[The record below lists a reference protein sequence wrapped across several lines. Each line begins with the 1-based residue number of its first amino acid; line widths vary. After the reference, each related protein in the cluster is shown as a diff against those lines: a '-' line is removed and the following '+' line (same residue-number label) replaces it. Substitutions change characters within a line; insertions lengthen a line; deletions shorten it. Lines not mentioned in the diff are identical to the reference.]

1 MYAVRG
7 IFDGQRV
14 MATDPISMQSRC
26 DVVITF
32 LEHSIVPQKEI
43 KNIKLENFS
52 VSERMSALE
61 SLVGIVHSETPML
74 AEKYAKKERLAK
86 Q

>member
-1 MYAVRG
+1 MYAVKG

-14 MATDPISMQSRC
+14 MSIDPIPVQDKC

-32 LEHSIVPQKEI
+32 LEYSIVPQKEI
-43 KNIKLENFS
+43 RSIKPENFS

-61 SLVGIVHSETPML
+61 SLVGIVHSKTPML
-74 AEKYAKKERLAK
+74 AEKYAKEERLAK

>member
-1 MYAVRG
+1 MDKRLWLQTPYRYRTSA
-7 IFDGQRV
+7 
-14 MATDPISMQSRC
+14 MSL
-26 DVVITF
+26 ITF
-32 LEHSIVPQKEI
+32 LKYSIAPQKEI
-43 KNIKLENFS
+43 KSIKPENFS

-74 AEKYAKKERLAK
+74 AEKYAKEERLAK

>member
-1 MYAVRG
+1 MYAVKG

-14 MATDPISMQSRC
+14 MATDPIPVQDKC

-32 LEHSIVPQKEI
+32 LEYSIAPQKEI
-43 KNIKLENFS
+43 KSIKPENFS

-74 AEKYAKKERLAK
+74 AEKYAKEERLAK

>member
-7 IFDGQRV
+7 IFDGQSV
-14 MATDPISMQSRC
+14 VAVDPIPIHNQC

-32 LEHSIVPQKEI
+32 LEYSVVPPKAVKIVNPKEI
-43 KNIKLENFS
+43 PVAEKT
-52 VSERMSALE
+52 SALE
-61 SLVGIVHSETPML
+61 SLVGIAQSETPML
-74 AEKYAKKERLAK
+74 AEVYAKEERLAR

>member
-1 MYAVRG
+1 MYAVKG

-14 MATDPISMQSRC
+14 MATDPIPVHNKC

-32 LEHSIVPQKEI
+32 LEYSIAPQKEI
-43 KNIKLENFS
+43 KNIKPENFS
-52 VSERMSALE
+52 VPERMSALE
-61 SLVGIVHSETPML
+61 SLVGIAHSQTPML
-74 AEKYAKKERLAK
+74 AEKYAKEERLAK

>member
-1 MYAVRG
+1 MYAVKG
-7 IFDGQRV
+7 IFDGQKV
-14 MATDPISMQSRC
+14 MAIDPIPVQDKC

-32 LEHSIVPQKEI
+32 LEYSIATQKEI
-43 KNIKLENFS
+43 KSIKPENFS

-74 AEKYAKKERLAK
+74 AEKYAKEERLAK